1 MRSISLIQRVRELL
15 GRYLP
20 EGALAVMVGLAVSG
34 ISTYIFFAIAHR
46 ALNAH
51 DYSDFGVLWVAL
63 FAVGNGIMQ
72 PLEQEVARAVS
83 DRRERGI
90 GPAPVI
96 RRAVT
101 IGIAFS
107 VIVVVLSLGAR
118 TIAPDRWF
126 GGSATLTV
134 AFVLGLC
141 GFSAGHLSRGVLSS
155 HRRFGAYARFFSF
168 DGFSRVALGGLLVA
182 VGWNS
187 AGAFGFAMALALFI
201 GVAGALFRQKGLMD
215 EGPPAPWSELTTK
228 LGWLLLGTGSI
239 SLLLQGGTLA
249 VDWLATPAQAEAA
262 GVMLNGLTTARIP
275 LFVFQAILAS
285 LLPKLSRLA
294 ASGQFDEFIA
304 SLRGLV
310 GAILG
315 LGVITT
321 IVAGLL
327 GPWAISF
334 VYGAS
339 KDASSTAASAA
350 LSGRDLALL
359 AAAFILVM
367 ATICLD
373 QALIALNGHS
383 RMAVGWM
390 IALVTF
396 VVVTLLGTDLYLRVE
411 LGILAASVFA
421 FVWMSFF
428 LFERVKHHR
437 SVMAVT
443 EAEALAEIPLP

>member
-1 MRSISLIQRVRELL
+1 MRELV

-34 ISTYIFFAIAHR
+34 ISTYVFFAIAHR
-46 ALNAH
+46 SLTANE
-51 DYSDFGVLWVAL
+51 YSDFGVLWVAL
-63 FAVGNGIMQ
+63 FAIGNGLMQ

-83 DRRERGI
+83 ERRERGV

-101 IGIAFS
+101 IGVAFAAA
-107 VIVVVLSLGAR
+107 VVVVSLA
-118 TIAPDRWF
+118 AFMLWPQRWF
-126 GGSATLTV
+126 GGSAPLKI
-134 AFVLGLC
+134 AFVIGMC
-141 GFSAGHLSRGVLSS
+141 GFCAGHLSRGVLSS
-155 HRRFGAYARFFSF
+155 HGRFHAYSRFFSF
-168 DGFSRVALGGLLVA
+168 DGISRVALGGVLVV
-182 VGWNS
+182 VGWAS
-187 AGAFGFAMALALFI
+187 AGAFGFVMAFALFV
-201 GVAGALFRQKGLMD
+201 GVGAALFRQKGLMVD
-215 EGPPAPWSELTTK
+215 GPTAPWGEITTK
-228 LGWLLLGTGSI
+228 LGWLLLGTVSI
-239 SLLLQGGTLA
+239 SLLVQGSTLA
-249 VDWLATPAQAEAA
+249 VDALATPDESAAA

-294 ASGQFDEFIA
+294 ASGQFDEFIS

-310 GAILG
+310 TAILG

-321 IVAGLL
+321 LIAGLL
-327 GPWAISF
+327 GPWVISF

-339 KDASSTAASAA
+339 KDATAATSSAA

-359 AAAFILVM
+359 AASFILIM

-383 RMAVGWM
+383 RMAIGWLV
-390 IALVTF
+390 ALLTF
-396 VVVTLLGTDLYLRVE
+396 VAVTAMGSDLYLRVE
-411 LGILAASVFA
+411 LGMLAASMLAFA
-421 FVWMSFF
+421 WMSFF

-437 SVMAVT
+437 SMMPVS
-443 EAEALAEIPLP
+443 EAEGLAEIPLL